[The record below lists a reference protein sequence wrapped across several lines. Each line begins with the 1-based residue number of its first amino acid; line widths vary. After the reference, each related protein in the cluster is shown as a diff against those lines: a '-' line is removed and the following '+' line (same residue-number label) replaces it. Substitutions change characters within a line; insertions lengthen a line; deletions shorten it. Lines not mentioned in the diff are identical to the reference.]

1 MRKIRQHDFFHNY
14 TSFPFLAC
22 YDVIV
27 PGYGT
32 LLWWFFYCLFF
43 FGALVSMI
51 AVLFGISF
59 YGQLAIFAVFSVL
72 SLLVI
77 RPVAVKYFYRKSEQK
92 VSNAD
97 AIIGR
102 VGEVSETIELNGF
115 GRVKLDGD
123 DWKAQSQDAM
133 RIEKGT
139 RVRILSRDSII
150 VTVEKV
156 A

>member
-1 MRKIRQHDFFHNY
+1 
-14 TSFPFLAC
+14 
-22 YDVIV
+22 
-27 PGYGT
+27 
-32 LLWWFFYCLFF
+32 
-43 FGALVSMI
+43 
-51 AVLFGISF
+51 
-59 YGQLAIFAVFSVL
+59 
-72 SLLVI
+72 
-77 RPVAVKYFYRKSEQK
+77 
-92 VSNAD
+92 
-97 AIIGR
+97 

>member
-1 MRKIRQHDFFHNY
+1 M
-14 TSFPFLAC
+14 TSFIITHLFHFWLAM
-22 YDVIV
+22 
-27 PGYGT
+27 T
-32 LLWWFFYCLFF
+32 LLFLVMELFSGGFFIVCFSL
-43 FGALVSMI
+43 GALVSMI

-102 VGEVSETIELNGF
+102 VGEVSETIEPNGF

-123 DWKAQSQDAM
+123 DWKAQSKDAM

>member
-1 MRKIRQHDFFHNY
+1 MVF
-14 TSFPFLAC
+14 
-22 YDVIV
+22 IV
-27 PGYGT
+27 CFS
-32 LLWWFFYCLFF
+32 L
-43 FGALVSMI
+43 GALVSMI

>member
-1 MRKIRQHDFFHNY
+1 M
-14 TSFPFLAC
+14 TSFIITHLFHFWLAM
-22 YDVIV
+22 
-27 PGYGT
+27 T
-32 LLWWFFYCLFF
+32 LLFLVMELFSGGFFIVCFSL
-43 FGALVSMI
+43 GALVSMI

-59 YGQLAIFAVFSVL
+59 YGQLAIFAVFSIL

>member
-1 MRKIRQHDFFHNY
+1 M
-14 TSFPFLAC
+14 TSFLITHLFHFWLAM
-22 YDVIV
+22 
-27 PGYGT
+27 T
-32 LLWWFFYCLFF
+32 LLFLVMELFSGGFFIVCFSL
-43 FGALVSMI
+43 GALVSMI

-59 YGQLAIFAVFSVL
+59 YGQLAIFAVFSIL

>member
-1 MRKIRQHDFFHNY
+1 M
-14 TSFPFLAC
+14 TSFIITHLFHFWLAM
-22 YDVIV
+22 
-27 PGYGT
+27 T
-32 LLWWFFYCLFF
+32 LLFLVMELFSGGFFIICFSL
-43 FGALVSMI
+43 GALVSMI

-59 YGQLAIFAVFSVL
+59 YGQLAIFAVFSIL

>member
-1 MRKIRQHDFFHNY
+1 M
-14 TSFPFLAC
+14 TSFIITHLFHFWLAM
-22 YDVIV
+22 
-27 PGYGT
+27 T
-32 LLWWFFYCLFF
+32 LLFLVMELFSGGFFIVCFSL
-43 FGALVSMI
+43 GALVSMI

-102 VGEVSETIELNGF
+102 VGEVSETIEPNGF

>member
-1 MRKIRQHDFFHNY
+1 M
-14 TSFPFLAC
+14 TSFVITHLFHFWLAM
-22 YDVIV
+22 
-27 PGYGT
+27 T
-32 LLWWFFYCLFF
+32 LLFLVMELFSGGFFIVCFSL
-43 FGALVSMI
+43 GALVSMI

-102 VGEVSETIELNGF
+102 VGEVSETIEPNGF

>member
-1 MRKIRQHDFFHNY
+1 M
-14 TSFPFLAC
+14 TSFLITHLFHFWLAM
-22 YDVIV
+22 
-27 PGYGT
+27 T
-32 LLWWFFYCLFF
+32 LLFLVMELFSGGFFIVCFSL
-43 FGALVSMI
+43 GALVSMI

>member
-1 MRKIRQHDFFHNY
+1 
-14 TSFPFLAC
+14 
-22 YDVIV
+22 
-27 PGYGT
+27 
-32 LLWWFFYCLFF
+32 
-43 FGALVSMI
+43 MI

-102 VGEVSETIELNGF
+102 VGEVSETIEPNGF

>member
-1 MRKIRQHDFFHNY
+1 M
-14 TSFPFLAC
+14 TSFIITHLFHFWLAM
-22 YDVIV
+22 
-27 PGYGT
+27 T
-32 LLWWFFYCLFF
+32 LLFLVMELFSGGF
-43 FGALVSMI
+43 IVCFSLGALVSMI

>member
-1 MRKIRQHDFFHNY
+1 M
-14 TSFPFLAC
+14 
-22 YDVIV
+22 
-27 PGYGT
+27 T
-32 LLWWFFYCLFF
+32 LLFLVMELFSGGFFIVCFSL
-43 FGALVSMI
+43 GALVSMI

>member
-1 MRKIRQHDFFHNY
+1 M
-14 TSFPFLAC
+14 TSFIITHLFHFWLAM
-22 YDVIV
+22 
-27 PGYGT
+27 T
-32 LLWWFFYCLFF
+32 LLFLVMELFSGGFFIVCFSL
-43 FGALVSMI
+43 GALVSMI

>member
-1 MRKIRQHDFFHNY
+1 M
-14 TSFPFLAC
+14 TSFLITHLFHFWLAM
-22 YDVIV
+22 
-27 PGYGT
+27 T
-32 LLWWFFYCLFF
+32 LLFLVMELFSGGFFIVCFSL
-43 FGALVSMI
+43 GALVSMI

-102 VGEVSETIELNGF
+102 VGEVSETIEPNGF